1 MNSRIKELRKALK
14 LTQKEFGARIGL
26 CDSAITVWERS
37 GKIPREKILFIC
49 QTFHVNQTWLET
61 GDGEMF
67 DGSTPNDSSDSGI
80 PSIAPYEYALQQ
92 GFPPRLA
99 ELFSRLC
106 ELPKEKKEALDNALL
121 PLLSNLE
128 K

>member
-14 LTQKEFGARIGL
+14 LTQKEFGAKIGL

-61 GDGEMF
+61 GEGEMF
-67 DGSTPNDSSDSGI
+67 DGSTPKDSSDSGI
-80 PSIAPYEYALQQ
+80 PSITPYEYALQQ

-106 ELPKEKKEALDNALL
+106 ELPKEKKEAIESAFIEFINFG
-121 PLLSNLE
+121 S
-128 K
+128 

>member
-37 GKIPREKILFIC
+37 GKVSREKILFIC

-80 PSIAPYEYALQQ
+80 PSITPYEYALQQ

-106 ELPKEKKEALDNALL
+106 ELPKEKKEAIESAFIEFINFG
-121 PLLSNLE
+121 S
-128 K
+128 